1 MSTAVPPSNPAPPPH
16 AADPLDRLH
25 ELLAVGDEG
34 ALGAFL
40 SEFHAP
46 DLADLL
52 EALDEEDRVRVV
64 RVLAE
69 DPALAA
75 EALSEMEW
83 EEHPEDSLAALEP
96 EQMAAVLAE
105 FSDDDAADIIGELD
119 PEEQDRVLAALP
131 VEEAGE
137 IRQLLEYDEE
147 SAGGIMTT
155 ELVAVRDSLSA
166 AEAIE
171 EVRRQG
177 QEVGEF
183 YSIFVVDDQNHLLGT
198 VPLQA
203 VVLAR
208 PGARVVDLV
217 EDVVAT
223 VSPETDQE
231 QVGRVLA
238 RYNLAAVPVVDDEG
252 HLLGRI
258 TFDDVIDVIE
268 AETTEDILKF
278 GGVSEEEE
286 IRGGW
291 GEAVRS
297 RLPWL
302 FANLVTASC
311 AASVVYAFEDVVSQ
325 VALLAVCMPVVAGM
339 GGNTG
344 TQALAVTVRRL
355 ALSHEVQSQR
365 WRVVGKELLVGATNG
380 LAAGTIAATAAYAL
394 AVSTGGPPMLGLVV
408 LLAMWLNLAVGGFAG
423 AFVPT
428 VLERLGVDPAVA
440 SSIFVTTFTDMCGF
454 FLLLGLASHLLL

>member
-1 MSTAVPPSNPAPPPH
+1 MSAATPSPAPPSPV
-16 AADPLDRLH
+16 DPLDRLH
-25 ELLAVGDEG
+25 ELIAAGDDA

-40 SEFHAP
+40 SDFHGP
-46 DLADLL
+46 DVADLL
-52 EALDEEDRVRVV
+52 EALDEEDRARVV
-64 RVLAE
+64 GVLGAE

-83 EEHPEDSLAALEP
+83 EEHPEDSLAGLQP

-105 FSDDDAADIIGELD
+105 LSDDDAADMIGELD
-119 PEEQDRVLAALP
+119 PEEQDRVLSALSL
-131 VEEAGE
+131 EDAGD

-147 SAGGIMTT
+147 SAGGLMTT
-155 ELVAVRDSLSA
+155 ELVAVREALSA

-177 QEVGEF
+177 QEIGDF
-183 YSIFVVDDQNHLLGT
+183 YTIFVVDHGNRLLGT

-203 VVLAR
+203 LVIAR

-217 EDVVAT
+217 EEVVAS
-223 VSPETDQE
+223 VLPETDQE
-231 QVGRVLA
+231 EVGRVLA
-238 RYNLAAVPVVDDEG
+238 RYNLPAVPVVDHRG
-252 HLLGRI
+252 HLLGVV

-278 GGVSEEEE
+278 GGVPQEEE

-291 GEAVRS
+291 WDAVRS

-302 FANLVTASC
+302 FINLVTAFA
-311 AASVVYAFEDVVSQ
+311 AASVVYAFEDVVGR
-325 VALLAVCMPVVAGM
+325 VALLAVCMPVIAGM

-355 ALSHEVQSQR
+355 ALSDEVQEQR
-365 WRVVGKELLVGATNG
+365 WSVVGKELLVGATNG
-380 LAAGTIAATAAYAL
+380 LATGIVAAGAAYAL
-394 AVSTGGPPMLGLVV
+394 SVVTGGPPMLAVVV

-428 VLERLGVDPAVA
+428 VLERMGVDPAVA

-454 FLLLGLASHLLL
+454 FLLLGLASRLLL

>member
-1 MSTAVPPSNPAPPPH
+1 M
-16 AADPLDRLH
+16 DPLDRLH
-25 ELLAVGDEG
+25 ELLAAGDDE

-40 SEFHAP
+40 SDFHAP
-46 DLADLL
+46 DVADLL
-52 EALDEEDRVRVV
+52 EALDEEDRARVMG
-64 RVLAE
+64 VLGAG

-105 FSDDDAADIIGELD
+105 LSDDDAADMIGELD
-119 PEEQDRVLAALP
+119 PEDQDRVLAALS
-131 VEEAGE
+131 VEDAGD

-155 ELVAVRDSLSA
+155 EMVSVRDSLSA

-183 YSIFVVDDQNHLLGT
+183 YSIFVVDEGNRLLGT
-198 VPLQA
+198 LPLQA
-203 VVLAR
+203 LVIAR
-208 PGARVVDLV
+208 PGARVQDMV
-217 EDVVAT
+217 EETVAT

-231 QVGRVLA
+231 EVGRVLA
-238 RYNLAAVPVVDDEG
+238 RYNLAAVPVVDHHG

-291 GEAVRS
+291 ADAVRS

-302 FANLVTASC
+302 FLNLVTA
-311 AASVVYAFEDVVSQ
+311 AGGATVVSIFQ
-325 VALLAVCMPVVAGM
+325 DTIARLTILAALMPVVAGM
-339 GGNTG
+339 GGNSG

-355 ALSHEVQSQR
+355 ALSQESSSQR
-365 WRVVGKELLVGATNG
+365 WSIVGKELLVGLGNG
-380 LAAGTIAATAAYAL
+380 LAIGLTVAL
-394 AVSTGGPPMLGLVV
+394 VAIVLEGNPTLGLVV
-408 LLAMWLNLAVGGFAG
+408 MMAMWMNLTVGSFAG
-423 AFVPT
+423 AFVPI
-428 VLERLGVDPAVA
+428 VLERLKVDPAIA
-440 SSIFVTTFTDMCGF
+440 SSIFVTTFTDMVGF
-454 FLLLGLASHLLL
+454 FLLLGLASRLLL

>member
-1 MSTAVPPSNPAPPPH
+1 M
-16 AADPLDRLH
+16 DPLDRLH
-25 ELLAVGDEG
+25 ELLAAGDDE

-40 SEFHAP
+40 SDFHGP
-46 DLADLL
+46 DVADLL
-52 EALDEEDRVRVV
+52 EALDEEDRARVMG
-64 RVLAE
+64 VLGAE

-105 FSDDDAADIIGELD
+105 LSDDDAADMIGELD
-119 PEEQDRVLAALP
+119 PEDQDRVLAALS
-131 VEEAGE
+131 VEDAGD

-155 ELVAVRDSLSA
+155 EMVSVRHSLSA

-177 QEVGEF
+177 QEIGEF
-183 YSIFVVDDQNHLLGT
+183 YSIFVVDDGNRLLGT
-198 VPLQA
+198 LPLQA
-203 VVLAR
+203 LVIAR
-208 PGARVVDLV
+208 PGARVQDMV
-217 EDVVAT
+217 EEVVAT

-231 QVGRVLA
+231 EVGRVLA
-238 RYNLAAVPVVDDEG
+238 RYNLAAVPVVDHHG

-291 GEAVRS
+291 ADAVRS
-297 RLPWL
+297 R
-302 FANLVTASC
+302 
-311 AASVVYAFEDVVSQ
+311 
-325 VALLAVCMPVVAGM
+325 
-339 GGNTG
+339 
-344 TQALAVTVRRL
+344 
-355 ALSHEVQSQR
+355 
-365 WRVVGKELLVGATNG
+365 
-380 LAAGTIAATAAYAL
+380 
-394 AVSTGGPPMLGLVV
+394 
-408 LLAMWLNLAVGGFAG
+408 
-423 AFVPT
+423 
-428 VLERLGVDPAVA
+428 
-440 SSIFVTTFTDMCGF
+440 
-454 FLLLGLASHLLL
+454 

>member
-1 MSTAVPPSNPAPPPH
+1 VSTTTPPPPAPQATPL
-16 AADPLDRLH
+16 DPLDRLH
-25 ELLAVGDEG
+25 ELLAAGDDV

-40 SEFHAP
+40 SDFHGP
-46 DLADLL
+46 DVADLL
-52 EALDEEDRVRVV
+52 EALDEDDRARVV
-64 RVLAE
+64 GVLGAE

-75 EALSEMEW
+75 EALSEMDW

-105 FSDDDAADIIGELD
+105 LSDDDAADMIGELD
-119 PEEQDRVLAALP
+119 PEEQDRVLATLS
-131 VEEAGE
+131 VEDAGD

-155 ELVAVRDSLSA
+155 EMVSVRDSLSA

-177 QEVGEF
+177 QEIGEF
-183 YSIFVVDDQNHLLGT
+183 YSIFVVDDHNRLLGT
-198 VPLQA
+198 LPLQA
-203 VVLAR
+203 LVIAR
-208 PGARVVDLV
+208 PGARVQDMV
-217 EDVVAT
+217 EEVVAT

-231 QVGRVLA
+231 HVGRVLA
-238 RYNLAAVPVVDDEG
+238 RYNLAAVPVVDHRG

-291 GEAVRS
+291 ADAVRS

-302 FANLVTASC
+302 FLNLVTA
-311 AASVVYAFEDVVSQ
+311 AGGATVVSIFQ
-325 VALLAVCMPVVAGM
+325 DTISRLTILAALMPVVAGM
-339 GGNTG
+339 GGNSG

-355 ALSHEVQSQR
+355 AVSQETTSQR
-365 WRVVGKELLVGATNG
+365 WSIVGKEFLVGLGNG
-380 LAAGTIAATAAYAL
+380 LAIGLTVALVAVLLEGNAT
-394 AVSTGGPPMLGLVV
+394 LGLVV
-408 LLAMWLNLAVGGFAG
+408 MLAMWMNLTVGSFAG
-423 AFVPT
+423 AFVPI
-428 VLERLGVDPAVA
+428 VLERFKVDPAIA
-440 SSIFVTTFTDMCGF
+440 SSIFVTTFTDMVGF
-454 FLLLGLASHLLL
+454 FLLLGLASRLLL

>member
-1 MSTAVPPSNPAPPPH
+1 M
-16 AADPLDRLH
+16 DPLDRLH
-25 ELLAVGDEG
+25 ELLAAGDDA

-40 SEFHAP
+40 SDFHGP
-46 DLADLL
+46 DVADLL
-52 EALDEEDRVRVV
+52 EALDEEDRARVV
-64 RVLAE
+64 GVLGDE

-83 EEHPEDSLAALEP
+83 EEHPEDSLAALQP

-105 FSDDDAADIIGELD
+105 LSDDDAADMIGELD
-119 PEEQDRVLAALP
+119 PEDQDRVLAALSL
-131 VEEAGE
+131 EDAGD

-147 SAGGIMTT
+147 SAGGLMTT
-155 ELVAVRDSLSA
+155 EMVSVRESLSA

-177 QEVGEF
+177 QEIGEF
-183 YSIFVVDDQNHLLGT
+183 YSIFVVDDGNRLLGT

-203 VVLAR
+203 LVIAR

-217 EDVVAT
+217 EEVVAS

-231 QVGRVLA
+231 EVGRVLA
-238 RYNLAAVPVVDDEG
+238 RYNLAAVPVVDHHG

-291 GEAVRS
+291 ADAVRS

-302 FANLVTASC
+302 FANLLTAFA
-311 AASVVYAFEDVVSQ
+311 AASVVYAFEDVVDS
-325 VALLAVCMPVVAGM
+325 VALLAVCMPVIAGM

-355 ALSHEVQSQR
+355 ALSDEVQEQR
-365 WRVVGKELLVGATNG
+365 WSVVGKELLVGATNG
-380 LAAGTIAATAAYAL
+380 LATGTVAAGAAYAL
-394 AVSTGGPPMLGLVV
+394 AVATGGPTMLAVVV

-428 VLERLGVDPAVA
+428 VLERMGIDPAVA
-440 SSIFVTTFTDMCGF
+440 SSIFVTTFTDMVGF
-454 FLLLGLASHLLL
+454 FLLLGLASKLLL